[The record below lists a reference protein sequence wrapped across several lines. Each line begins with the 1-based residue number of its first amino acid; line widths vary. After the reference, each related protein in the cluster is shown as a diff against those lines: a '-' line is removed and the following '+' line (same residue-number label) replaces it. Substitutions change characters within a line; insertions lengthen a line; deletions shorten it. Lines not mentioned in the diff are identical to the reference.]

1 MHIILGPIKVLL
13 YPEVWIFIGLSV
25 GCLISWTTRCPR
37 SIRFILCLLLVLYY
51 GFTTRPLAQA
61 LVQPLETYYR
71 PPAAIPLQ
79 QDAIVLF
86 ANTFPTL
93 PPFTERPTIV
103 GTRNADLLI
112 CGLIYVQARS
122 APTIVLAE
130 GTPGVFP
137 RHVTGT
143 GVLRE
148 WAVLL
153 GYPREAIITDDQA
166 VATHERARAIKQRLG
181 ARNRIV
187 LIDAAIHLA
196 RSAAAFQKAGFTVT
210 PIPCDYY
217 NMSSHPWSFFDFVPY
232 AGNLAANNEAV
243 YEYIGLLTYWLRG
256 LI

>member
-1 MHIILGPIKVLL
+1 MHILGPIKVLL

-86 ANTFPTL
+86 ANNPPTL
-93 PPFTERPTIV
+93 TPFSDRPTIV
-103 GTRNADLLI
+103 GTSSADLLL

-122 APTIVLAE
+122 APKVVLAQ
-130 GTPGVFP
+130 GGPGVLTQNAT
-137 RHVTGT
+137 RTAT
-143 GVLRE
+143 LQE

-153 GYPREAIITDDQA
+153 GYPTEAIILSDQGI
-166 VATHERARAIKQRLG
+166 ATHERAHAIKQLLG
-181 ARNRIV
+181 SDNRIL
-187 LIDAAIHLA
+187 LIDSAV
-196 RSAAAFQKAGFTVT
+196 RSGDLSLLSGKQ
-210 PIPCDYY
+210 D
-217 NMSSHPWSFFDFVPY
+217 SS
-232 AGNLAANNEAV
+232 
-243 YEYIGLLTYWLRG
+243 
-256 LI
+256 